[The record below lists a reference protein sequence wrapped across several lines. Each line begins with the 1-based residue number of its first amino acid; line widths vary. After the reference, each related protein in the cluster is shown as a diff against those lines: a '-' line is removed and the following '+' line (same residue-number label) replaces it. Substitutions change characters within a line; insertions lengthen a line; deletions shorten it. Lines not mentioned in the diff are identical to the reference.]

1 LVKFKGTAMVHIQN
15 GNTTLLWED
24 LWNNKVRSLD
34 TPELFSFTT
43 KNRIIVRQAV
53 DEPDLAEIFHLPLTE

>member
-1 LVKFKGTAMVHIQN
+1 MVHIQN